1 MAALVCDLCGGKLVM
16 GAGGI
21 AVCDSC
27 GMEHSADRMK
37 EKVQEI
43 KGTVR
48 VDNTHMVTTYLEMT
62 ATALEAGN
70 NEEAENY
77 ANKVIEIDPRSAK
90 AWLYKGKAAGWQ
102 TTGRNNRYPESIV
115 NWINAYSFASE
126 TEKAEIVDSIQSEA
140 MNISAA
146 ILQME
151 CNSFANY
158 RSDDNKDDVTNALDM
173 IEKQLGL
180 LKEKTEIEVY
190 TGPFKTI
197 LARTVNSCAVNAS
210 NNSDQEFGPE
220 NRNRD
225 EFSWRQ
231 FTAAQDRCLELLD
244 KAYTLC
250 SDDDLCHTICK
261 NYIAIAEAVRDSCS
275 YKWQYSEWN
284 SDGYYSKE
292 YSFTASAKE
301 SRTNIINDWKKKQDN
316 HDPDLRKSNCKKAIE
331 LYNSSCGEANR
342 KLAIEQ
348 YWDAHASEKAAL
360 DNELAEIE
368 RKKSDL
374 NAETANNSDK
384 HKAEQIDKE
393 IAAVRNQMNSLGL
406 FKGKE
411 KKALAA
417 RIEELTATKQ
427 TYENRWLDAKK
438 QIDSKES
445 ALDKRKSEISQEF
458 TKDRGTA
465 KLTPKQYITVFENG
479 SGVVSGLDLVSY
491 HKAILPN
498 GFSVK
503 GEGNDAVE
511 NYTRSILIKAQA
523 MMALFSALAGNKNAA
538 DEMDLSYED
547 NPETSK
553 IYRINFQANGEDT
566 HVSANFGGK
575 TIDTPIGDYLSYEL
589 EEEKTPRAV
598 ANFIQI
604 VISAIIG
611 ICPSIELAGM
621 EKKISEAAYGLV
633 PEASIEVDNLICT
646 ITGGTKSDLK
656 FAIKPATSK

>member
-16 GAGGI
+16 GASGI

-48 VDNTHMVTTYLEMT
+48 VDNTHMITTYLEMT

-90 AWLYKGKAAGWQ
+90 AWFYKGKAVGWQ
-102 TTGRNNRYPESIV
+102 TTGRNNRYPESIA
-115 NWINAYSFASE
+115 NWINAYSFSSLE
-126 TEKAEIVDSIQSEA
+126 EREELVDDIKAEARKIG
-140 MNISAA
+140 AA
-146 ILQME
+146 ILQLE
-151 CNSFANY
+151 CNSFADF
-158 RSDDNKDDVTNALDM
+158 RSDDNKEDVTNALDM
-173 IEKQLGL
+173 IEEQLEL
-180 LKEKTEIEVY
+180 LKEKTEIDVY
-190 TGPFKTI
+190 TDAFKVI
-197 LARTVNSCAVNAS
+197 LASTVNAGAINAS
-210 NNSDQEFGPE
+210 DNADQDFGPE
-220 NRNRD
+220 NINRD
-225 EFSWRQ
+225 KYSWNRY
-231 FTAAQDRCLELLD
+231 TEAQDWCLTLLD
-244 KAYTLC
+244 KAYSLC
-250 SDDDLCHTICK
+250 SDDDLCHTICE

-275 YKWQYSEWN
+275 YKFQPSAY
-284 SDGYYSKE
+284 SDGTYVRD
-292 YSFTASAKE
+292 YSFTQSAKE
-301 SRTNIINDWKKKQDN
+301 YRTNTINKWKKKRDN
-316 HDPDLRKSNCKKAIE
+316 HDPELRKSNCKKAID
-331 LYNSSCGEANR
+331 LYILSCGEANR

-348 YWDAHASEKAAL
+348 YWDAHASEKVAL

-374 NAETANNSDK
+374 NAEAANNSDK
-384 HKAEQIDKE
+384 HQAEQIDKE

-427 TYENRWLDAKK
+427 TYENRWMDAKK
-438 QIDSKES
+438 QIDSKLS

-465 KLTPKQYITVFENG
+465 KLTHKQYITVFENG

-511 NYTRSILIKAQA
+511 NYTRSVMIKYQA
-523 MMALFSALAGNKNAA
+523 TFS
-538 DEMDLSYED
+538 DEMDLSYAD
-547 NPETSK
+547 NPETK
-553 IYRINFQANGEDT
+553 KVYRINFQANGEDT
-566 HVSANFGGK
+566 HVSVNFIGK
-575 TIDTPIGDYLSYEL
+575 TIDTPIGDYLIYQL
-589 EEEKTPRAV
+589 EKEKTPRAV

-621 EKKISEAAYGLV
+621 EKKISEAAYGLA

-646 ITGGTKSDLK
+646 ITGCTKSDLM

>member
-16 GAGGI
+16 SAGGV

-77 ANKVIEIDPRSAK
+77 ANKVIEINPRSAK

-115 NWINAYSFASE
+115 NWINAYSIASE
-126 TEKAEIVDSIQSEA
+126 TEKAEIIGSIQSEA

-146 ILQME
+146 ILQMK

-158 RSDDNKDDVTNALDM
+158 RSDDNKDDVTNTLDM

-180 LKEKTEIEVY
+180 LKEKTEIDVY
-190 TGPFKTI
+190 TDPFKTI
-197 LARTVNSCAVNAS
+197 LARIINTCAVNAS

-220 NRNRD
+220 NRDRD
-225 EFSWRQ
+225 EFNWRQ

-244 KAYTLC
+244 KAYGLC
-250 SDDDLCHTICK
+250 SDDNLCHTICQ

-284 SDGYYSKE
+284 SDGYYTQD
-292 YSFTASAKE
+292 YSFTSSAKE
-301 SRTNIINDWKKKQDN
+301 TRTNIIDNWKKKQDN
-316 HDPDLRKSNCKKAIE
+316 HDPDLRKSNCKEAID
-331 LYNSSCGEANR
+331 LYNSSCDEAHR

-348 YWDAHASEKAAL
+348 YWESHASEKASL

-374 NAETANNSDK
+374 STEAANNRDK
-384 HKAEQIDKE
+384 CQAEQIEGE
-393 IAAVRNQMNSLGL
+393 IAAVRSQMNSLGI

-411 KKALAA
+411 RKALATK
-417 RIEELTATKQ
+417 IEELTTTKQ

-445 ALDKRKSEISQEF
+445 ALNKRKAEISQEF

-465 KLTPKQYITVFENG
+465 KITPKQYISVFANG
-479 SGVVSGLDLVSY
+479 SGVVSALDLVSY
-491 HKAILPN
+491 HKAILPD
-498 GFSVK
+498 GFAVK
-503 GEGNDAVE
+503 GEGNEAIED
-511 NYTRSILIKAQA
+511 YTRSVMIKAQA
-523 MMALFSALAGNKNAA
+523 VLALFSALAGNKNAV
-538 DEMDLSYED
+538 DEMNLSYED

-553 IYRINFQANGEDT
+553 IYRINFQINGEDT
-566 HVSANFGGK
+566 RVSANFGGK
-575 TIDTPIGDYLSYEL
+575 TTDTPIGEYLHYEL
-589 EEEKTPRAV
+589 EGDKTPRAV

-604 VISAIIG
+604 VISAISG
-611 ICPSIELAGM
+611 ICPSIDLVGM
-621 EKKISEAAYGLV
+621 EKRISEAAYGLV
-633 PEASIEVDNLICT
+633 PETNIEVDNLICT

-656 FAIKPATSK
+656 FVIKPAISK